1 MMTMRPLR
9 GAPTSV
15 PPSPCCCQLRPS
27 LLVCF
32 LMPLMAAKG
41 GKRKYRWTNV
51 FLFFPVV
58 CEPYVPPVSPEQLD
72 GRDGR
77 QGDPLVRRAEE
88 HVEFGNP
95 GRGEQLGVGLGCSV
109 EQG

>member
-1 MMTMRPLR
+1 M
-9 GAPTSV
+9 
-15 PPSPCCCQLRPS
+15 PS
-27 LLVCF
+27 L
-32 LMPLMAAKG
+32 AAEG
-41 GKRKYRWTNV
+41 GKRKHRWTNV

-95 GRGEQLGVGLGCSV
+95 GRGEQLGVCLGCSV
-109 EQG
+109 EQGGRVKQACVEEVRRLSVALSSGRQVIRYEMER